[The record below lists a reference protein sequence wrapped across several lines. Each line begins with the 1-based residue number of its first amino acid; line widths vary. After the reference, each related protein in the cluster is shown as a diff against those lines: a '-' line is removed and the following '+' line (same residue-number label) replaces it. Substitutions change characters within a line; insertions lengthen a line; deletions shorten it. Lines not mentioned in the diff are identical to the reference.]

1 MVRWELCYDMWH
13 IFWDSCLITLLEE
26 GHDVL
31 QGARAQNRFHFR
43 QVEREN
49 KEAAARAR
57 QATAAAAGGGWFA
70 WIRGTGAT
78 QPPTASDAEARG
90 QLSEAEYRK
99 IMQIVTQ
106 QEDAL
111 ATGTLADGA

>member
-1 MVRWELCYDMWH
+1 MLE
-13 IFWDSCLITLLEE
+13 IF
-26 GHDVL
+26 
-31 QGARAQNRFHFR
+31 QFR

-49 KEAAARAR
+49 KEAAAQAR

-70 WIRGTGAT
+70 WMRGTGPA
-78 QPPTASDAEARG
+78 QPRAASDGEARG

-99 IMQIVTQ
+99 IMQMVTQ

-111 ATGTLADGA
+111 ATGKLGAGAGDGSLMYWRC